1 MHAHSVSLYNPGMHI
16 YICRSQT
23 GGSGQQCCYDDRG
36 RLITGPPGGG
46 TVDLV
51 SPDVSFV
58 RHFVDDVIPFLLC
71 CKAGIF
77 SNCDEYYERF
87 SDFHGDEGQA
97 ATSRNVTNS

>member
-1 MHAHSVSLYNPGMHI
+1 MHSVSVFIILACIP
-16 YICRSQT
+16 RSQT

-36 RLITGPPGGG
+36 GLITGPPGGG

-58 RHFVDDVIPFLLC
+58 KHFVQDVIPSLLC

-77 SNCDEYYERF
+77 SNCDEYFEHRPSENGVQF
-87 SDFHGDEGQA
+87 DPPIPG
-97 ATSRNVTNS
+97 